1 MKGKIYMI
9 KKLMAVLMCAV
20 MTMTFGV
27 VGFAEEEASAKTYV
41 LSLEDSIKMALE
53 NDQTYKNFDSALLD
67 AQKQIDNAKIDQRE
81 IKGSIPL
88 PSGISMVAVKQ
99 GYYVEQAKIGLE
111 TTKRSKQQYE
121 KRTAYLITQS
131 YFGVKVAE
139 ESVKTA
145 QIAYDLA
152 ADNKKNVDLQ
162 FSLGMVS
169 ELDVK
174 NAQYTLNEAKAQL
187 DKYTRSLHLTYK
199 SFASSLFI
207 EESDVVFVLTDEI
220 TYEEFAPDLKSD
232 TEKAV
237 DIRLDLYQLKSVAM
251 QAERYANVT
260 KLLGQTSAEH
270 SSATQ
275 SKLTAESNY
284 KNAVR
289 QVDIQ
294 INSVYNSILDSR
306 DALKLAEENY
316 AIRKQE
322 YEVAVIQYDLGI
334 ITNSQLITI
343 MNIMTGSKIQLDNA
357 KLTYKL
363 AVEKY
368 KCETNVGLGM

>member
-9 KKLMAVLMCAV
+9 KKLMAVLLCAV
-20 MTMTFGV
+20 MIMTFGV

-169 ELDVK
+169 KLDVK

-187 DKYTRSLHLTYK
+187 DKYIRSLHLTYK

-207 EESDVVFVLTDEI
+207 EESDAKFVLTDEI

-251 QAERYANVT
+251 QAERYTNVT

-270 SSATQ
+270 SASMQ

>member
-1 MKGKIYMI
+1 MA
-9 KKLMAVLMCAV
+9 KKVVAMLMCAV
-20 MTMTFGV
+20 MLITSGIIA
-27 VGFAEEEASAKTYV
+27 FAEEETSTKTYV

-67 AQKQIDNAKIDQRE
+67 AQKQIDNAKRDQRE
-81 IKGSIPL
+81 MKGSIPL
-88 PSGISMVAVKQ
+88 PSGISLVAVKQ
-99 GYYVEQAKIGLE
+99 GYHVEQARIGLE
-111 TTKRSKQQYE
+111 VTKRSKQQYE

-139 ESVKTA
+139 ETVKTA
-145 QIAYDLA
+145 QAGYDLA
-152 ADNKKNVDLQ
+152 KDNKKNIDLQ
-162 FSLGMVS
+162 FSMGMVS

-174 NAQYTLNEAKAQL
+174 NAQYSLNEAKAQL
-187 DKYTRSLHLTYK
+187 DKYTRMLELTYK

-207 EESDVVFVLTDEI
+207 DESDITFVLTDEI
-220 TYEEFAPDLKSD
+220 TYDDFSADLKAD

-251 QAERYANVT
+251 QAERYTNVT

-270 SSATQ
+270 SAAMQ
-275 SKLTAESNY
+275 SKLTADANY

-316 AIRKQE
+316 AIRQQE
-322 YEVAVIQYDLGI
+322 YDVAVIQYDLGI
-334 ITNSQLITI
+334 ITNSQLIAI

-357 KLTYKL
+357 KLNYKL
-363 AVEKY
+363 AIEKY
-368 KCETNVGLGM
+368 KCEIDVGLGM